1 MAMQTVT
8 GLERTARP
16 PKDTRS
22 RKDTGPLTET
32 GPPKNTRSRKDT
44 GRRDRLSPGWRKGL
58 LTAHVVLSVAWI
70 GLAGCLIA
78 LATVGLN
85 TGETWVYR
93 AIGLLGGTFLL
104 PVGMCALVSGIVLGL
119 GTKWGLI
126 RHYWVAAKLFVTIVL
141 VLAGQLALGRFISV
155 AAERAAAGEDVGEYG
170 LRVLDGSIANLVLL
184 VALTVLSVYK
194 PWGRTRRG
202 KALLKGAGS

>member
-8 GLERTARP
+8 GRLERTARQ
-16 PKDTRS
+16 
-22 RKDTGPLTET
+22 
-32 GPPKNTRSRKDT
+32 PKNTRQPKST
-44 GRRDRLSPGWRKGL
+44 ARRDRLSPRWRKGV
-58 LTAHVVLSVAWI
+58 LTVHVVASVGWI

-78 LATVGLN
+78 LAAVGLN
-85 TGETWVYR
+85 TGEAWVYR
-93 AIGLLGGTFLL
+93 AIGVLGGTFLL
-104 PVGMCALVSGIVLGL
+104 PVGMSAFVSGVVLGL

-126 RHYWVAAKLFVTIVL
+126 RYYWVAAKLFGTVVL
-141 VLAGQLALGRFISV
+141 VLAGQLALGRFIGT

-170 LRVLDGSIANLVLL
+170 LRVLDGSIANLVVL
-184 VALTVLSVYK
+184 VVLTVLSVYK